1 MEPRIGWRGRAR
13 RAVSLLLALALL
25 VGLLPGAVTAASRE
39 DLTAAQEANLA
50 YYERNTEYVPLTALA
65 VYALTRDR
73 ERTAQIP
80 LNADFTGGETAY
92 SAGGASGLGT
102 AEGVAAIDAMV
113 RGEDP
118 RKVHL
123 LDYGFPAETAS
134 DLIGDLLS
142 NLEED
147 GNFVSTVANKQIPVA
162 ASITNTYS
170 LLALEMYYAGGNWQ
184 VAGGTQRRQIRKHKG
199 RPLGDPRWTRHRPD
213 RAGPAH
219 GLQTVRTNRCG
230 AASGPVAG
238 G

>member
-118 RKVHL
+118 GRC
-123 LDYGFPAETAS
+123 TCWTMAS
-134 DLIGDLLS
+134 L
-142 NLEED
+142 
-147 GNFVSTVANKQIPVA
+147 
-162 ASITNTYS
+162 
-170 LLALEMYYAGGNWQ
+170 
-184 VAGGTQRRQIRKHKG
+184 QR
-199 RPLGDPRWTRHRPD
+199 PPPT
-213 RAGPAH
+213 
-219 GLQTVRTNRCG
+219 
-230 AASGPVAG
+230 
-238 G
+238 